1 MKIIIADHH
10 GLYREGLKSLLS
22 SINTS
27 LSTQEVDSV
36 KQLDELL
43 SRDENV
49 RLVFVDLQIIEGSG
63 LDYLKRFKLRW
74 PKVNIAL
81 LSSENDV
88 FTAREAIALGAAGC
102 LLKTESFYV
111 LEQGI
116 KLILAGGIYVSER
129 FISEPTKEKAKAI
142 LDTLTPRQKQVLELL
157 SNGLSNKEIGGLLA
171 LAEGTVKAHVAALLR
186 SIGVKNRTQAANW
199 ARDSRMV

>member
-1 MKIIIADHH
+1 MKTIIADHH
-10 GLYREGLKSLLS
+10 GLYREGLKSLLVK
-22 SINTS
+22 INTS
-27 LSTQEVDSV
+27 VQTQEVDSV

-43 SRDENV
+43 CSQSDI

-63 LDYLKRFKLRW
+63 LDYLKRFKMRW
-74 PKVNIAL
+74 PNVDIAL

-88 FTAREAIALGAAGC
+88 FTAREAISLGASGC
-102 LLKTESFYV
+102 LLKTESFFV

-116 KLILAGGIYVSER
+116 KLIMAGGVYVSER
-129 FISEPTKEKAKAI
+129 FISEPTKEKARAI

-157 SNGLSNKEIGGLLA
+157 SSGLSNKEIGGLLA

-199 ARDSRMV
+199 ARDSRMI

>member
-22 SINTS
+22 RINSSIQ
-27 LSTQEVDSV
+27 TQETDSV
-36 KQLDELL
+36 KRLDDLI
-43 SRDENV
+43 SSQPDV

-74 PKVNIAL
+74 PKVDIAL

-88 FTAREAIALGAAGC
+88 FTAREAISLGAAGC
-102 LLKTESFYV
+102 LLKTESFHV

-129 FISEPTKEKAKAI
+129 FISEPTKEKARAI

-157 SNGLSNKEIGGLLA
+157 SSGLSNKEIGGLLA